1 MLRYVPPYISF
12 LKNNQNTVDTFPRT
26 KGLKISLR
34 HQCHQL
40 EPAWIEG
47 DSMEPVYKSGEV
59 ALIRSNGF
67 DYDGAVYALSWNDS
81 VYIKKLYREEY
92 GFRMVSLNKDYPEK
106 FIPYEDEPKIVGL
119 VVGHFMPVEGV

>member
-40 EPAWIEG
+40 EPHC
-47 DSMEPVYKSGEV
+47 
-59 ALIRSNGF
+59 GF
-67 DYDGAVYALSWNDS
+67 KIGSVDTMLYANFENNFEKAVFWYL
-81 VYIKKLYREEY
+81 R
-92 GFRMVSLNKDYPEK
+92 F
-106 FIPYEDEPKIVGL
+106 
-119 VVGHFMPVEGV
+119 

>member
-40 EPAWIEG
+40 EPSREN
-47 DSMEPVYKSGEV
+47 DFPNLDEV
-59 ALIRSNGF
+59 TKAEYLDLVAQLDDLDKRQA
-67 DYDGAVYALSWNDS
+67 DY
-81 VYIKKLYREEY
+81 YRKQ
-92 GFRMVSLNKDYPEK
+92 L
-106 FIPYEDEPKIVGL
+106 
-119 VVGHFMPVEGV
+119 